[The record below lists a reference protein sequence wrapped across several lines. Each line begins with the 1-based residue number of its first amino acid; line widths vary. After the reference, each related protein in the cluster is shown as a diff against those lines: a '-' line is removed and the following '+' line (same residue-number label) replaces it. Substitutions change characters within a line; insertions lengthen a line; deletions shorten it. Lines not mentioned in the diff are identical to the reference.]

1 MQAGEQSHTC
11 PGCPISIFLVFHRNP
26 ESLCGAAAASSVA
39 RGARISWRMLDET
52 CLMPQPLCRSC
63 SRVAVDCAESANNTC
78 VLVVCGLS
86 SVLCYMGSLKR
97 RFSLAPALLLYLLQA
112 SLRIVDS
119 SHDTAAATGGVSF
132 AANSAGSDGEF
143 QAPELNP
150 QGWEVKKFEQV
161 QRCLACRYV
170 QETAAEDVE
179 SDEASSKIFGKLMTQ
194 SCPSLPPF
202 VRGPCNDAAA
212 AINRMSAASASSD
225 ICHAAM
231 VCSVPL
237 IDPFE
242 TAKLL
247 ASTCEPSRCT
257 IYHHVGLLAS
267 AAHPFLTPPLTGASQ
282 HCGWQHV
289 ALALADSDSHAAN
302 CAFYIW
308 SAP

>member
-1 MQAGEQSHTC
+1 MS
-11 PGCPISIFLVFHRNP
+11 VF
-26 ESLCGAAAASSVA
+26 AAVAAASS
-39 RGARISWRMLDET
+39 GARISWRMLDET

-63 SRVAVDCAESANNTC
+63 SLVAVDGAESVNNTG
-78 VLVVCGLS
+78 VLLISGPS
-86 SVLCYMGSLKR
+86 SVLCYMVSLKR

-119 SHDTAAATGGVSF
+119 SHGTAAATGGVSF

-170 QETAAEDVE
+170 QETAAGDVE
-179 SDEASSKIFGKLMTQ
+179 SNEASSKVFGKLMTQ

-212 AINRMSAASASSD
+212 AIKRMSAASASSD
-225 ICHAAM
+225 ICHSAM

-257 IYHHVGLLAS
+257 IYHHVSQLAS
-267 AAHPFLTPPLTGASQ
+267 AAHTCLTPLLTGASQ
-282 HCGWQHV
+282 HCGWQHI
-289 ALALADSDSHAAN
+289 ALAIADSDSHAAN

>member
-1 MQAGEQSHTC
+1 MRLIA
-11 PGCPISIFLVFHRNP
+11 LK
-26 ESLCGAAAASSVA
+26 
-39 RGARISWRMLDET
+39 ARI
-52 CLMPQPLCRSC
+52 
-63 SRVAVDCAESANNTC
+63 

-86 SVLCYMGSLKR
+86 IVLCYMGSLKR
-97 RFSLAPALLLYLLQA
+97 RFLLAPALLLYLLQA

-170 QETAAEDVE
+170 QETAAEGVE

-257 IYHHVGLLAS
+257 IYHHASGLAS
-267 AAHPFLTPPLTGASQ
+267 TALSCLILSPAGASQ
-282 HCGWQHV
+282 HRGRQRVHLSLAVCHAHAEHR
-289 ALALADSDSHAAN
+289 AL
-302 CAFYIW
+302 YIW
-308 SAP
+308 SARRFWWESV